1 LPFRQRNL
9 PNIVIVHKYRR
20 YQDRVIDF
28 SRPKT
33 QRSLGRASLEKKV
46 TRESAIQAAA
56 DLYDSGV
63 FLEDLRRRVAFRTES
78 QEPESG
84 PLLSAYLKDEI
95 APALVEL
102 GFTCR
107 MVDNPAPGAGPF
119 LVAHRREGDD
129 LPTVLTYGHGDV
141 VRGYDAQWRDG
152 LSPWQ
157 VTVAGDHWYGRGTAD
172 NKGQHSINLAAL
184 KAVLDARDGRLGF
197 NLKLLF
203 ETGEEVGSPG
213 LHAVCEKL
221 RDELSADVLIASD
234 GPRLSAARSTIFLGS
249 RGLVN
254 FKLNVSLREGGH
266 HSGNWGGLLR
276 NPGVVLANAI
286 ASMVDANGRILIE
299 GLRPPEV
306 PQAVRRALDGIVVGG
321 NPGEPEVDADYGES
335 GLTPAERVFGWNNL
349 EVLAFRTGNP
359 EKPVNAIPPHAF
371 AYMQIRF
378 VVGTDWEKLEQIV
391 RRHLDERGFAMVGI
405 EVDRGAPATRVDP
418 DSGWVQWALRSLK
431 QTTGQ
436 TPVLLPNLGGTLP
449 NDVFT
454 EILGMPTL
462 WVPHS
467 YPGCSQHA
475 PDEHLLGPVV
485 RDGLRIMAG
494 LFWDLGEQGAAA
506 AVAKAQRRN
515 TQ

>member
-1 LPFRQRNL
+1 M
-9 PNIVIVHKYRR
+9 
-20 YQDRVIDF
+20 
-28 SRPKT
+28 
-33 QRSLGRASLEKKV
+33 

-56 DLYDSGV
+56 DLYDSGA

-84 PLLSAYLKDEI
+84 PLLSAYLVDEI
-95 APALVEL
+95 APLLAEL
-102 GFTCR
+102 GFTSR
-107 MVDNPAPGAGPF
+107 LVDNPAPGAGPF
-119 LVAHRREGDD
+119 LVAHRKESDE

-141 VRGYDAQWRDG
+141 VRGYDAQWREG

-157 VTVAGDHWYGRGTAD
+157 VTVVDDHWYGRGTAD

-184 KAVLDARDGRLGF
+184 KAVLDARNGQLGF

-213 LHAVCEKL
+213 LHAVCETL
-221 RDELSADVLIASD
+221 RDELKADVLIASD
-234 GPRLSAARSTIFLGS
+234 GPRLGAARPTIFLGS

-254 FKLNVSLREGGH
+254 FKLTVNLREGGH

-286 ASMVDANGRILIE
+286 ASMVDQNGRILVE

-321 NPGEPEVDADYGES
+321 NPGEPEVDTDYGEP
-335 GLTPAERVFGWNNL
+335 GLTPSERVFGWNNL

-378 VVGTDWEKLEQIV
+378 VVGTNWEDLEQTV
-391 RRHLDERGFAMVGI
+391 RRHLDEHGFGMVHI
-405 EVDRGAPATRVDP
+405 DVDRGAPATRVDP
-418 DSGWVQWALRSLK
+418 DNAWVQWGLNSLA
-431 QTTGQ
+431 QTTGKK
-436 TPVLLPNLGGTLP
+436 PVLLPNLGGTLP
-449 NDVFT
+449 NDVFA
-454 EILGMPTL
+454 EIIGMPTL

-475 PDEHLLGPVV
+475 PDEHMLGPVV
-485 RDGLRIMAG
+485 EEGLRIMAG
-494 LFWDLGEQGAAA
+494 LFWDLGEQGVPGAAPMNQA
-506 AVAKAQRRN
+506 AGN
-515 TQ
+515 TR